1 MPFTDPVSS
10 ISGRNSRASNV
21 SAATG
26 ASRSLRSPP
35 PMGSGADTL
44 ANAGVLSMLKT
55 STDTGDIGAL
65 SFNSTRLPS
74 MPYRNGQRRQ
84 QSSRTSGGS
93 HPYPGG
99 SNSHNNYAAS
109 VTSRVSS
116 ATRDWETGSN
126 GRRGSMTSMQT
137 MPTFIS
143 DTQPSV
149 MSGGH
154 PGRPMGLGP
163 IPSSG
168 GHRDSRSY
176 SLTNAV
182 PSSQLPRHKSATSLK
197 SQGHEPRRYNGQPP
211 PMPEIRPP
219 YAYPTR
225 LKRPGYRSPS
235 PALSD
240 TYAQS
245 QPPPPLPQ
253 QHMHRRPQAPPVP
266 PLPRPPMPTY
276 HSEYGQEHPVDP
288 AYLNVPPP
296 SRAMSVSP
304 VMPYEQMP
312 PPQPHFNYRPGPLKP
327 APPNAPMQHPGHRPP
342 PPHPP
347 QQAYGPPRPVY
358 NPAAYPTQPQHRR
371 GPPPSPNVGPMAHH
385 IFHNAARL
393 ARQLPQRTDTPM
405 TDVGAPSSDPPSSG
419 TAPTTSSP
427 PTPKDQTTIH
437 VVVDP
442 AFIDPTLT
450 DLPESTSDPVIPAK
464 YFDYID
470 GLEKAAGDS
479 EIEVHHPS
487 VPPSGFVQRVKAML
501 ESRAAADAAAKK
513 EAEREHERGESERA
527 LEVYELAVPDAT
539 RVTVLEE
546 FDAPVELPASPVLV
560 AEMPASP
567 VKSMHRLT
575 RDMVKAELAPSTTEV
590 EPSSKVVVIETPSPL
605 KPSEETACHD
615 DHDTFEPSS
624 LKEECLDDEA
634 SLPSSPP
641 DMQHKGSVT
650 ESVTSTGAQSKVSGM
665 DFAIHFSP
673 PSETEATATD
683 LGETETESRDPFALD
698 ADTITAQHKEA
709 KDGGSSP
716 GPDDDPQEPVSP
728 LLPGETVDRFSAV
741 SPLHEETAGIDETIM
756 ASKNDSSPSENR
768 AKRPQR
774 ITINDENLAPPTPRT
789 PRGYSKSV
797 HLPQPNGT
805 PTETNNSNRL
815 SLPADLSQI
824 GETTVNT
831 TTDAMTD
838 VAVRFSLPQNTVTL
852 GKPQIVHIASST
864 PPKDDPAPLKSAIHV
879 PERQRRHGSV
889 TFEDEVAPL
898 KINTKTDQHRQS
910 QSLGAIALR
919 NRSQAT
925 RGPSPFEEQSDSD
938 HGSRDSTTD
947 LRYSGINFIRN
958 KYPSTHLPGLKE
970 ESSEDMS
977 INTHRQSTDIAN
989 GLQFQLPAR
998 IAAVKAMQ
1006 ERRQQELQDKAKLHQ
1021 GRHRPHPDAGRPLG
1035 ETRDLPSLN
1044 FSRMDLIDKL
1054 NEALQVRTSKSLE
1067 VVRRRDFSA
1076 IYHPSPQRPQS
1087 TDPAIWDR
1095 YTSFFNKPEDFP
1107 AEVEEEERPSEGDEV
1122 VVDEEAPAE
1131 ESKPDSRRQSKTV
1144 SEAESSKRPLSPE
1157 ERMLN
1162 VATQV
1167 NRLSIPSVNG
1177 LSERL
1182 SELLPCLKD
1191 LNLDTVLAKDLQ
1203 LAHTLDDIHQ
1213 LGQTPAHARPGT
1225 VLSTRTSAGFRTLA
1239 ERAEE
1244 IVKNGTHDSV
1254 LPLRA
1259 LALNKELP
1267 PLPGSLS
1274 LDKVS
1279 ALTSLEGKASYLS
1292 GSISAPS
1299 DITNLLERPAL
1310 VLLRGGKTPLTED
1323 DVQRLLPP
1331 EMNPIARGSKR
1342 SLVVSSLSSRPWNL
1356 DENYPWAR
1364 SNLHIDLTAPDQA
1377 HHREGLAAEVARHR
1391 GTKSLDCTVTGD
1403 LLGNTTSGIDIG
1415 SITTDIDPTAS
1426 VTTLQLTG
1434 VSTQHARKH
1443 SKRTMLGSIKHK
1455 MGLSRSHHDDTTSRS
1470 LPTSPGLRSADE
1482 PTHNP
1487 GDRYPTTAL
1496 TPPVGFNLDEVR
1508 SYFSD
1513 DSSESNKERTKTPKG
1528 RRWTGLKSK
1537 HKAHNQNNKCND
1549 NLEGQRAHS
1558 LDAGLA
1564 ASHPYDAGS
1573 LAHDRAGIDHSA
1585 FSSSAAAGAGG
1596 NTLLDGI
1603 GMGKTEF
1610 RIKRFGEKLRVLF
1623 AKGGELL
1630 RSLSTRSSR
1639 GGGVVGGRG
1648 VAARERDEWLSDSLY
1663 SGV

>member
-26 ASRSLRSPP
+26 ASRSVRSPP
-35 PMGSGADTL
+35 PMGAGVDML

-65 SFNSTRLPS
+65 SFNSSRLPS
-74 MPYRNGQRRQ
+74 MPYRSGQRRQ
-84 QSSRTSGGS
+84 QPSRTSGSS
-93 HPYPGG
+93 HPYHGN
-99 SNSHNNYAAS
+99 SNSHNYAAS

-137 MPTFIS
+137 MPTFVS
-143 DTQPSV
+143 DTQASG
-149 MSGGH
+149 MSH

-163 IPSSG
+163 IPSSDNR
-168 GHRDSRSY
+168 RDSRSY

-197 SQGHEPRRYNGQPP
+197 SQGHEPRRYNGPPP

-219 YAYPTR
+219 YVYPTR

-240 TYAQS
+240 GYAQAPL
-245 QPPPPLPQ
+245 PPMPQ
-253 QHMHRRPQAPPVP
+253 QHMHRRQQAHHVGSM
-266 PLPRPPMPTY
+266 PRPPMPTY
-276 HSEYGQEHPVDP
+276 HSDYGQGYP
-288 AYLNVPPP
+288 ADSAHLNVPPP

-304 VMPYEQMP
+304 ISDYEQMP
-312 PPQPHFNYRPGPLKP
+312 LQQPQYNYRPGPSKQ
-327 APPNAPMQHPGHRPP
+327 APPTPMQYAAQRPP
-342 PPHPP
+342 VPPMP
-347 QQAYGPPRPVY
+347 QQHLHQYQQQQMYGPQRPVY
-358 NPAAYPTQPQHRR
+358 PPNSYPMQPQHRR
-371 GPPPSPNVGPMAHH
+371 GPPPNPNVGPAAHH

-405 TDVGAPSSDPPSSG
+405 TDVGVPSSDPPSSG

-427 PTPKDQTTIH
+427 PTPKDQSTIH
-437 VVVDP
+437 VAVDP

-450 DLPESTSDPVIPAK
+450 DLPESISDPVIPAK

-470 GLEKAAGDS
+470 GLEKAAEDS

-501 ESRAAADAAAKK
+501 ESRAAADAAAQRD
-513 EAEREHERGESERA
+513 AEREYEYQPERQNEI
-527 LEVYELAVPDAT
+527 YELSAVESP
-539 RVTVLEE
+539 RVTIIEE
-546 FDAPVELPASPVLV
+546 FKAPVELPASPVLI

-567 VKSMHRLT
+567 VKSMRRLT
-575 RDMVKAELAPSTTEV
+575 RDLVKAELAPSTTEI
-590 EPSSKVVVIETPSPL
+590 EPSSRVMVVETPSPL
-605 KPSEETACHD
+605 KPSEVVSHD
-615 DHDTFEPSS
+615 GHEGPFEPSD
-624 LKEECLDDEA
+624 LNEEPVEEDTP
-634 SLPSSPP
+634 LPSSPP
-641 DMQHKGSVT
+641 EIQHKGSVT
-650 ESVTSTGAQSKVSGM
+650 ESVASTGGQSKVSGI
-665 DFAIHFSP
+665 DFAVHYSP

-683 LGETETESRDPFALD
+683 LGETETESRDPFVLD
-698 ADTITAQHKEA
+698 ADTITAQHKEG
-709 KDGGSSP
+709 KEYQHNTDS
-716 GPDDDPQEPVSP
+716 DDLPPEPVSP

-741 SPLHEETAGIDETIM
+741 SPVQEETVGIDETIM
-756 ASKNDSSPSENR
+756 GLTNGSSPSDNR
-768 AKRPQR
+768 SRRMVQNA
-774 ITINDENLAPPTPRT
+774 NLDELQPPPTPRT
-789 PRGYSKSV
+789 PRTYSKSV
-797 HLPQPNGT
+797 HLPQPTGT
-805 PTETNNSNRL
+805 PTESNATNRL

-824 GETTVNT
+824 GDTTIN

-838 VAVRFSLPQNTVTL
+838 VAVRFSLPQSTVTM
-852 GKPQIVHIASST
+852 GKPQIVQIASST
-864 PPKDDPAPLKSAIHV
+864 PPKEDHAPLKSAIHV

-898 KINTKTDQHRQS
+898 KVNKKTEQHRQS
-910 QSLGAIALR
+910 LSLGAIALR
-919 NRSQAT
+919 NRSQPT
-925 RGPSPFEEQSDSD
+925 RGPSPFEEQSDSER
-938 HGSRDSTTD
+938 GSRDSTTD
-947 LRYSGINFIRN
+947 LRFSGINFIRN

-977 INTHRQSTDIAN
+977 VTTHRQSTDIAN

-1006 ERRQQELQDKAKLHQ
+1006 ERRQQELQDKTKSREN
-1021 GRHRPHPDAGRPLG
+1021 RHRPHPDAGRPLA

-1054 NEALQVRTSKSLE
+1054 NDALQVRSTKSME
-1067 VVRRRDFSA
+1067 VVGRSDLPT

-1087 TDPAIWDR
+1087 TDPTLWDR

-1107 AEVEEEERPSEGDEV
+1107 AEVEEVDESSDDEAEEV
-1122 VVDEEAPAE
+1122 VEAGGT
-1131 ESKPDSRRQSKTV
+1131 ESNRDSKAV
-1144 SEAESSKRPLSPE
+1144 SESESTRRPLSPE

-1182 SELLPCLKD
+1182 SELLPCLRD
-1191 LNLDTVLAKDLQ
+1191 LNLDSVLANDRI
-1203 LAHTLDDIHQ
+1203 AHTLDDFHQ
-1213 LGQTPAHARPGT
+1213 LGQVHSARPGT
-1225 VLSTRTSAGFRTLA
+1225 VMSTRTSAGFRTLA

-1244 IVKNGTHDSV
+1244 FVKNGTHDSV
-1254 LPLRA
+1254 IPRRA
-1259 LALNKELP
+1259 LGLNKELP
-1267 PLPGSLS
+1267 PLPMSLS

-1279 ALTSLEGKASYLS
+1279 GLQSADGKSSYLS

-1299 DITNLLERPAL
+1299 DITNLLERPASA
-1310 VLLRGGKTPLTED
+1310 VLRNKSPLTEEE
-1323 DVQRLLPP
+1323 VRNLLPP

-1364 SNLHIDLTAPDQA
+1364 SNLHIDLTAPDQV
-1377 HHREGLAAEVARHR
+1377 HHRDGLAAEVARHR
-1391 GTKSLDCTVTGD
+1391 GTRSLDCTLTGD

-1415 SITTDIDPTAS
+1415 SIISDLDPTAS
-1426 VTTLQLTG
+1426 LTTLQLTG
-1434 VSTQHARKH
+1434 ASTQHTRKH
-1443 SKRTMLGSIKHK
+1443 SKRSMLGSLKLK
-1455 MGLSRSHHDDTTSRS
+1455 MGLGHSHHEDTTRS
-1470 LPTSPGLRSADE
+1470 LPTSPGLRSIEE

-1513 DSSESNKERTKTPKG
+1513 DSAESNKERKTPKG

-1537 HKAHNQNNKCND
+1537 NKSVHPD
-1549 NLEGQRAHS
+1549 PSRGQS
-1558 LDAGLA
+1558 LDGGLGD
-1564 ASHPYDAGS
+1564 SRPYDAGS
-1573 LAHDRAGIDHSA
+1573 MSERIGID
-1585 FSSSAAAGAGG
+1585 SSAAY
-1596 NTLLDGI
+1596 TLDGI

-1610 RIKRFGEKLRVLF
+1610 RIKRFGEKLRFLF
-1623 AKGGELL
+1623 AKGGELI
-1630 RSLSTRSSR
+1630 RSLSTRSRSKKS
-1639 GGGVVGGRG
+1639 
-1648 VAARERDEWLSDSLY
+1648 ARERDEWLSDSLY

>member
-35 PMGSGADTL
+35 PMGAGADAL

-74 MPYRNGQRRQ
+74 MPYRSGQRRQ
-84 QSSRTSGGS
+84 QPSKTSTSS

-99 SNSHNNYAAS
+99 SNSHHYAAS

-137 MPTFIS
+137 MPTFVS

-149 MSGGH
+149 MSH

-168 GHRDSRSY
+168 NRHDSRSY

-182 PSSQLPRHKSATSLK
+182 ASSQLPRHKSATSLK
-197 SQGHEPRRYNGQPP
+197 SQGHEPRRYDGQPP

-219 YAYPTR
+219 PYVYPTR

-235 PALSD
+235 PAQSE
-240 TYAQS
+240 TYAQA
-245 QPPPPLPQ
+245 QPPPIPLQ
-253 QHMHRRPQAPPVP
+253 NAHRRQQVPPVP
-266 PLPRPPMPTY
+266 PMPRPAMPTY
-276 HSEYGQEHPVDP
+276 HSDYGQGYPVDP
-288 AYLNVPPP
+288 AHLNVPPP
-296 SRAMSVSP
+296 PRAMPNSSM
-304 VMPYEQMP
+304 MPYEQMP
-312 PPQPHFNYRPGPLKP
+312 PSQPPFNYRPGPMKP
-327 APPNAPMQHPGHRPP
+327 SPAVVMQHPGQRMPP
-342 PPHPP
+342 PPHHP
-347 QQAYGPPRPVY
+347 QQHPYGPPRPVY
-358 NPAAYPTQPQHRR
+358 APNGYVLQPQQRR
-371 GPPPSPNVGPMAHH
+371 GPPPSPNVGPVAHH

-405 TDVGAPSSDPPSSG
+405 TEAGAPSSDPPSSG

-427 PTPKDQTTIH
+427 PTPKDQTTIQ
-437 VVVDP
+437 VAVDP
-442 AFIDPTLT
+442 AFIDPALT

-470 GLEKAAGDS
+470 GLEKAAEDS
-479 EIEVHHPS
+479 EIEAHHAS

-501 ESRAAADAAAKK
+501 ESRAAADAAAKR
-513 EAEREHERGESERA
+513 EAEREHERGQGERLIEHA
-527 LEVYELAVPDAT
+527 GIYELAAPEIE
-539 RVTVLEE
+539 RVTIIEE
-546 FDAPVELPASPVLV
+546 FNAPVELPASPVIV

-567 VKSMHRLT
+567 VKSMRRLT
-575 RDMVKAELAPSTTEV
+575 RDMVKAELALSTTGV
-590 EPSSKVVVIETPSPL
+590 EQSSKYANAETPSPL
-605 KPSEETACHD
+605 KPNETIPNEEEQEP
-615 DHDTFEPSS
+615 FEPST
-624 LKEECLDDEA
+624 LNDDTAEDTP
-634 SLPSSPP
+634 LPSSPP
-641 DMQHKGSVT
+641 ELQHKGSVT
-650 ESVTSTGAQSKVSGM
+650 DSVPSSDGSHKVDGM
-665 DFAIHFSP
+665 DFAVHFSP

-698 ADTITAQHKEA
+698 ADTITAQHK
-709 KDGGSSP
+709 GGKETPSSP
-716 GPDDDPQEPVSP
+716 DLDESPHAPVSP

-741 SPLHEETAGIDETIM
+741 SPIHEETAGIDETMM
-756 ASKNDSSPSENR
+756 ALRDDSSPLDH
-768 AKRPQR
+768 RPR
-774 ITINDENLAPPTPRT
+774 RSHRYAANDESLAPPTPRT
-789 PRGYSKSV
+789 PRSYSKSV
-797 HLPQPNGT
+797 QLPHPTDT
-805 PTETNNSNRL
+805 PTNSNRL

-824 GETTVNT
+824 GETTVNS
-831 TTDAMTD
+831 TDAMTD

-852 GKPQIVHIASST
+852 AKPQIVQIASST
-864 PPKDDPAPLKSAIHV
+864 PPKDEPAPLKSAIHA

-889 TFEDEVAPL
+889 TFEDEVPPL
-898 KINTKTDQHRQS
+898 KVNKKTDQHRQS

-919 NRSQAT
+919 ARPQPS
-925 RGPSPFEEQSDSD
+925 RGPSPFEAQSDSD
-938 HGSRDSTTD
+938 RGSQDTTTD
-947 LRYSGINFIRN
+947 LRFSGINFIRN

-977 INTHRQSTDIAN
+977 VTTHRQSTDIAN

-1006 ERRQQELQDKAKLHQ
+1006 ERRQQELQDKEKMREA
-1021 GRHRPHPDAGRPLG
+1021 RNRPHPDDGRPLG

-1054 NEALQVRTSKSLE
+1054 NEALQVRTRNSLE

-1087 TDPAIWDR
+1087 TDPALWDR

-1107 AEVEEEERPSEGDEV
+1107 EELEDEEQPSGDEAEDAGDESKPSSRRHSKNASEGD
-1122 VVDEEAPAE
+1122 A
-1131 ESKPDSRRQSKTV
+1131 DS
-1144 SEAESSKRPLSPE
+1144 AKRPLSPE

-1182 SELLPCLKD
+1182 SELLPNLRD
-1191 LNLDTVLAKDLQ
+1191 LNLDTVLANDQ
-1203 LAHTLDDIHQ
+1203 QIAHTIDDIHQ
-1213 LGQTPAHARPGT
+1213 LGKIPGARPDT

-1254 LPLRA
+1254 IPLKA
-1259 LALNKELP
+1259 MGLNKDLP
-1267 PLPGSLS
+1267 PLPGSAS

-1279 ALTSLEGKASYLS
+1279 AQSPVDGRSSYLS

-1299 DITNLLERPAL
+1299 ELTNQLQRPASAL
-1310 VLLRGGKTPLTED
+1310 IRGKSPLTED
-1323 DVQRLLPP
+1323 EVQRLLPP

-1364 SNLHIDLTAPDQA
+1364 SNLHIDLVAPDQVHA
-1377 HHREGLAAEVARHR
+1377 RETLAAELARHR
-1391 GTKSLDCTVTGD
+1391 GTKSLDCTLTGD

-1415 SITTDIDPTAS
+1415 SITTDLDPTAS

-1434 VSTQHARKH
+1434 VSTQHVRKH
-1443 SKRTMLGSIKHK
+1443 SKRSMLGSIKHK
-1455 MGLSRSHHDDTTSRS
+1455 IGLSRSHHDDTTRS
-1470 LPTSPGLRSADE
+1470 LPTSPGLRTADE
-1482 PTHNP
+1482 PAHNP

-1496 TPPVGFNLDEVR
+1496 TPPVAFNLDEVR

-1513 DSSESNKERTKTPKG
+1513 DSSESNKERKTPKG

-1537 HKAHNQNNKCND
+1537 ASKANTNHNNPDPTRGAQ
-1549 NLEGQRAHS
+1549 S
-1558 LDAGLA
+1558 LDEASA
-1564 ASHPYDAGS
+1564 ANPHPYDAAS
-1573 LAHDRAGIDHSA
+1573 LAADRTALD
-1585 FSSSAAAGAGG
+1585 SSAAF
-1596 NTLLDGI
+1596 TLDGI
-1603 GMGKTEF
+1603 GMGKAEF
-1610 RIKRFGEKLRVLF
+1610 RIKRLGEKLRVWF
-1623 AKGGELL
+1623 AKGGELF
-1630 RSLSTRSSR
+1630 RSLSLRSARSR
-1639 GGGVVGGRG
+1639 K
-1648 VAARERDEWLSDSLY
+1648 AAAARERERDEWLSDSLY

>member
-26 ASRSLRSPP
+26 ASRSIRSPP
-35 PMGSGADTL
+35 PPMGTGVDMLT
-44 ANAGVLSMLKT
+44 NAGVLSMLKT

-65 SFNSTRLPS
+65 SFNSSRLPS
-74 MPYRNGQRRQ
+74 MPYRSGQRRQ
-84 QSSRTSGGS
+84 QPSKTSGSS
-93 HPYPGG
+93 HPYHGG
-99 SNSHNNYAAS
+99 SNSHNYAAS
-109 VTSRVSS
+109 VASRVSS

-143 DTQPSV
+143 DTQASA
-149 MSGGH
+149 MSH

-163 IPSSG
+163 IPSSDNR
-168 GHRDSRSY
+168 RDSRSY

-182 PSSQLPRHKSATSLK
+182 PSSHLPRHKSATSLK
-197 SQGHEPRRYNGQPP
+197 SQGHEPRRYNGPPP

-219 YAYPTR
+219 YVYPTR

-240 TYAQS
+240 TYAQA
-245 QPPPPLPQ
+245 PPPPMPQ
-253 QHMHRRPQAPPVP
+253 QHMHRRQPPHP
-266 PLPRPPMPTY
+266 AANMPRPPMPTY
-276 HSEYGQEHPVDP
+276 HSDYSQGYP
-288 AYLNVPPP
+288 ADSAHLNVPPP

-304 VMPYEQMP
+304 ITDYEQMSL
-312 PPQPHFNYRPGPLKP
+312 QQSQYNYRPGSSKQ
-327 APPNAPMQHPGHRPP
+327 PPPTSMQYPGQRPP
-342 PPHPP
+342 VPPVP
-347 QQAYGPPRPVY
+347 QQHQQHHQNQFQPQQMYGPPRPVY
-358 NPAAYPTQPQHRR
+358 APNSYPMQPQHRR
-371 GPPPSPNVGPMAHH
+371 GPPLNPNVGPAAHH

-405 TDVGAPSSDPPSSG
+405 TDMGVPSSDPPSSG

-427 PTPKDQTTIH
+427 PTPKDQSTIH
-437 VVVDP
+437 VAVDP

-450 DLPESTSDPVIPAK
+450 DLPESISDPVIPAK

-470 GLEKAAGDS
+470 GLEKAAEDS
-479 EIEVHHPS
+479 EIEIHHPS

-501 ESRAAADAAAKK
+501 ESRAAADAAAKQ
-513 EAEREHERGESERA
+513 EAECEQERGQAERQV
-527 LEVYELAVPDAT
+527 EIYELSAVESP
-539 RVTVLEE
+539 RVTMIEE
-546 FDAPVELPASPVLV
+546 FKAPVELPASPVLI

-567 VKSMHRLT
+567 VKSMRRLT
-575 RDMVKAELAPSTTEV
+575 RDLVKAELAPSTTEI
-590 EPSSKVVVIETPSPL
+590 EPSSRVVVIDTPSLL
-605 KPSEETACHD
+605 KPSEAVPHEENE
-615 DHDTFEPSS
+615 TFEPID
-624 LKEECLDDEA
+624 LDEELAEEDTP
-634 SLPSSPP
+634 LPSSPP
-641 DMQHKGSVT
+641 EIQHKGSVT
-650 ESVTSTGAQSKVSGM
+650 ESVSSTGGQSKVSGI
-665 DFAIHFSP
+665 DFAVHFSP
-673 PSETEATATD
+673 PPETEATATD
-683 LGETETESRDPFALD
+683 LGETETESRDPFVLD
-698 ADTITAQHKEA
+698 ADTITAQHKEG
-709 KDGGSSP
+709 KEHPSDGVL
-716 GPDDDPQEPVSP
+716 DDLPPEPVSP

-741 SPLHEETAGIDETIM
+741 SPVQEETVGIDETIM
-756 ASKNDSSPSENR
+756 GLHNDSSPSDNR
-768 AKRPQR
+768 SKRTHPN
-774 ITINDENLAPPTPRT
+774 TLADDLQPPPTPRT
-789 PRGYSKSV
+789 PRTYSKSV

-805 PTETNNSNRL
+805 PTESNASNRL

-824 GETTVNT
+824 GDTTVNT
-831 TTDAMTD
+831 TMDAMTD
-838 VAVRFSLPQNTVTL
+838 VAVRFSLPQSTVTM
-852 GKPQIVHIASST
+852 GKPQIVQIASST
-864 PPKDDPAPLKSAIHV
+864 PPKEDYAPLKSAIQA

-898 KINTKTDQHRQS
+898 KVNKKTEQHRQS
-910 QSLGAIALR
+910 LSLGAIALR
-919 NRSQAT
+919 NRSQPR

-938 HGSRDSTTD
+938 NGSRDSTAD
-947 LRYSGINFIRN
+947 LRFSGINFIRN

-977 INTHRQSTDIAN
+977 INTHRQSSDIAN

-1006 ERRQQELQDKAKLHQ
+1006 ERRQQEIQDKTKARE
-1021 GRHRPHPDAGRPLG
+1021 GRHRSHPDAGRPLG

-1054 NEALQVRTSKSLE
+1054 NDALQVRSTKSME
-1067 VVRRRDFSA
+1067 VVGRRSELPT

-1087 TDPAIWDR
+1087 TDPTLWDR

-1107 AEVEEEERPSEGDEV
+1107 AEVEELDDSSEDEV
-1122 VVDEEAPAE
+1122 EDFDDEGGT
-1131 ESKPDSRRQSKTV
+1131 ESNRHSKAV
-1144 SEAESSKRPLSPE
+1144 SESDSAKRPLSPE

-1182 SELLPCLKD
+1182 SELLPCLRD
-1191 LNLDTVLAKDLQ
+1191 LNLDTVLASDRI
-1203 LAHTLDDIHQ
+1203 AHTLDDIHQ
-1213 LGQTPAHARPGT
+1213 LGHVHSARPGT
-1225 VLSTRTSAGFRTLA
+1225 VMSTRTSAGFRTLA

-1244 IVKNGTHDSV
+1244 FVKNGTHDSV
-1254 LPLRA
+1254 IPHRALGLNKDLPL
-1259 LALNKELP
+1259 LP
-1267 PLPGSLS
+1267 VSLS
-1274 LDKVS
+1274 LDKVA
-1279 ALTSLEGKASYLS
+1279 ALPSTDGKSSYLS

-1299 DITNLLERPAL
+1299 DITNLLERPASAL
-1310 VLLRGGKTPLTED
+1310 IRGKSPLTED
-1323 DVQRLLPP
+1323 EVRNLLPP

-1364 SNLHIDLTAPDQA
+1364 SNLHIDLTAPDQV
-1377 HHREGLAAEVARHR
+1377 HHRDGLAAEVARHR
-1391 GTKSLDCTVTGD
+1391 GTKSLDCTLTGD

-1415 SITTDIDPTAS
+1415 SITSDLDPTAS

-1434 VSTQHARKH
+1434 ISTQHARKH
-1443 SKRTMLGSIKHK
+1443 SKRSMLGSLKFK
-1455 MGLSRSHHDDTTSRS
+1455 MGFGHSHHEDTTRS
-1470 LPTSPGLRSADE
+1470 LPTSPGLRSIDE

-1513 DSSESNKERTKTPKG
+1513 DSAESNKERKTPKG

-1537 HKAHNQNNKCND
+1537 SKSSHPDPNR
-1549 NLEGQRAHS
+1549 GQS
-1558 LDAGLA
+1558 LDGGIGD
-1564 ASHPYDAGS
+1564 SHPYDAGS
-1573 LAHDRAGIDHSA
+1573 LTDRVGID
-1585 FSSSAAAGAGG
+1585 SSAAY
-1596 NTLLDGI
+1596 TLDGI

-1610 RIKRFGEKLRVLF
+1610 RIKRFGEKLRFLF
-1623 AKGGELL
+1623 AKGGELI
-1630 RSLSTRSSR
+1630 RSLSTRSRSKKS
-1639 GGGVVGGRG
+1639 
-1648 VAARERDEWLSDSLY
+1648 ARERDEWLSDSLY